1 MNVFIKLK
9 LFIKDNPGNFLLC
22 LIATMIPFKMNIG
35 NTAIII
41 SFIYALYFK
50 YKTGLKFGKIKY
62 VILYFPLAFFIIN
75 LISAL
80 LSKNILDGI
89 KTVDK
94 NLLLVLIPLTLYFLK
109 KTNNFLKQ
117 TLTVFAISCS
127 IATLIL
133 LVYGGYNIFRGQSID
148 VLFFHNFSIIYDQ
161 HAVYFALY
169 LALSIFSLTHYYNKI
184 NLLNPKNRFLLLTS
198 LLILLLGLFLTASK
212 AVIFI
217 FLILYFFQLFSLLK
231 IMRYRILVLLSFMLI
246 VVVLCN
252 TEIIKTRFIDGLEF
266 NINNF
271 QPTNDLVKAKV
282 FNYKDKVAISD
293 LELRYIFFKIGTFHF
308 LDDGKFFFG
317 YGVGDVQDYLD
328 YYYLTYGLAP
338 NWYEGFNVHN
348 QYLQMLITYGV
359 FVFLFFLGYIII
371 SFHYAIKHRSL
382 LHLFFLIMIC
392 FIFIFEV
399 TLVRNKG
406 IVFFYF
412 FNTLFF
418 LNYTRFENS
427 YFRN

>member
-22 LIATMIPFKMNIG
+22 LIAAMIPFKMNMG

-41 SFIYALYFK
+41 SFIYTLYFK
-50 YKTGLKFGKIKY
+50 YKQGFKFDKMEYYLI
-62 VILYFPLAFFIIN
+62 YFPLVFFVIN

-80 LSKNILDGI
+80 FSNNIYSGVRSI
-89 KTVDK
+89 DK
-94 NLLLVLIPLTLYFLK
+94 NLLLILIPFTIYHLD
-109 KTNNFLKQ
+109 KTNNYLKI
-117 TLTVFAISCS
+117 TLTAFSISCS

-133 LVYGGYNIFRGQSID
+133 LVYGGYNIIRGESME
-148 VLFFHNFSIIYDQ
+148 VLFFHDFSIIYDQ

-169 LALSIFSLTHYYNKI
+169 IALSIFSLTHYYHKI
-184 NLLNPKNRFLLLTS
+184 NLLSSKNKQLLIISLLL
-198 LLILLLGLFLTASK
+198 LAAGLFLTASK

-217 FLILYFFQLFSLLK
+217 FFILYFFQLIYLLK
-231 IMRYRILVLLSFMLI
+231 ATKVRVFAFLLFMLTLLVI
-246 VVVLCN
+246 SN
-252 TEIIKTRFIDGLEF
+252 TRIIKSRFVDGLEF
-266 NINNF
+266 NISGF
-271 QPTNDLVKAKV
+271 EPTNNLAEAKV
-282 FNYKDKVAISD
+282 FSYIDKVAISD
-293 LELRYIFFKIGTFHF
+293 LELRYIFFKIGMFHF
-308 LDDGKFFFG
+308 LDDGKLFFG

-348 QYLQMLITYGV
+348 QYLQVLITYGV

-371 SFHYAIKHRSL
+371 SFHYAIKHRCL
-382 LHLFFLIMIC
+382 LHLFFLLLIC

-399 TLVRNKG
+399 VLVRNKG

-418 LNYTRFENS
+418 LNYIRFENS
-427 YFRN
+427 HSRN